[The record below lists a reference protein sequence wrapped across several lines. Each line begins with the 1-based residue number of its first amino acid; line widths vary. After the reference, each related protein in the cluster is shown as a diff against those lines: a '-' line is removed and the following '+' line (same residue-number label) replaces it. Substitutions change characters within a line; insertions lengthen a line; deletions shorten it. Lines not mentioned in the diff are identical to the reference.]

1 MSRTYEGELDTLRIE
16 FEQRSPTLLATE
28 AECVQLRSQV
38 ASLKSELADLTQ
50 RFTVLGQT
58 KDEERAIVEA
68 GQAEASSGAD
78 DLALRLLEARSF
90 IHSTLSLEYGLA
102 DKPNKPQLAFC
113 HLQAELPKKKK
124 ALRVAIAEVGT
135 L

>member
-1 MSRTYEGELDTLRIE
+1 MRVSTLRIE
-16 FEQRSPTLLATE
+16 FEQRSLTLSATE

-38 ASLKSELADLTQ
+38 ASLESELADLTQ